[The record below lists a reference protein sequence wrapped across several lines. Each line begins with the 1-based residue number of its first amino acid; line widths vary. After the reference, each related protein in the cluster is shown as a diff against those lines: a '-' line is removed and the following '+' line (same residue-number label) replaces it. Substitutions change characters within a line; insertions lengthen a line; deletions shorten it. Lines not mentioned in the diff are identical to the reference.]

1 MPVPASWPR
10 APPCL
15 LLTLLLGLPEGAG
28 QELRVIQPEESVS
41 VSMGGT
47 ATLRCTVTSI
57 IPIGPVL
64 WFRGTGPDRQ
74 LVYIFGEGGHFHR
87 VTTVGDITKRNNTDF
102 SIRLSDITTDDT
114 GVYYCVKFRRQS
126 PNDVEIASGTGTQLT
141 VSAKPSLPVVSGPTE
156 RATPGQTVS
165 FTCKS
170 HGFSTRHIVL
180 KWFKNGNELR
190 ASQTSVDPEG
200 DSPSYSV
207 SSTARVQLTR
217 GDIRSQVIC
226 EVAHGTLQGDTSL
239 RGTASLSET
248 LRVPPTLEVAQHPVL
263 ENWVNVTCQVEN
275 FYPGHLQLT
284 WLENRNTSRMEM
296 GSTRVENK
304 DGTFTRTS
312 WLLVNSSA
320 LREEVTLTCLVQQD
334 GQLAV
339 TKNLTVE
346 ATAQQKGQG
355 TAAPSGP
362 QTSFLISV
370 VFLLGLKV
378 LLMVTFTVI
387 YICRSRNLQQPWL
400 NWSKLA
406 PASEDGS
413 MASSSSGTKKSSAA
427 KQ

>member
-1 MPVPASWPR
+1 MPDPASWPR

-15 LLTLLLGLPEGAG
+15 LLTLLLGLPGGAG

-41 VSMGGT
+41 VAAGEM
-47 ATLRCTVTSI
+47 ATLRCTMTSI
-57 IPIGPVL
+57 FPIGPVL
-64 WFRGTGPDRQ
+64 WFKGTGPGQ
-74 LVYIFGEGGHFHR
+74 ELVYSVKAGGHFPR
-87 VTTVGDITKRNNTDF
+87 VTTIGDITKRNNTDF
-102 SIRLSDITTDDT
+102 SIRLSDITTADT
-114 GVYYCVKFRRQS
+114 GVYYCVKFRRGS
-126 PNDVEIASGTGTQLT
+126 PDDVEIASGTGTQLT
-141 VSAKPSLPVVSGPTE
+141 VSAKPSLPVVAGPTE

-170 HGFSTRHIVL
+170 HGFSPRHIVL

-200 DSPSYSV
+200 DSTSYSV

-226 EVAHGTLQGDTSL
+226 EVAHGTLKGDTSL

-263 ENWVNVTCQVEN
+263 ENWVNITCQVEN

-284 WLENRNTSRMEM
+284 WLENRNTSRTEM

-312 WLLVNSSA
+312 WLLVDSSA
-320 LREEVTLTCLVQQD
+320 RREEVTLTCLVQQD
-334 GQLAV
+334 GQLTV
-339 TKNLTVE
+339 TKNLTVD
-346 ATAQQKGQG
+346 ACALQKGQG
-355 TAAPSGP
+355 TMAPFGP
-362 QTSFLISV
+362 QTSFLVFV

-378 LLMVTFTVI
+378 LLMVTFTVT
-387 YICRSRNLQQPWL
+387 YICRSRNLQ
-400 NWSKLA
+400 
-406 PASEDGS
+406 
-413 MASSSSGTKKSSAA
+413 
-427 KQ
+427 

>member
-15 LLTLLLGLPEGAG
+15 LLTLLLGLPGGAG
-28 QELRVIQPEESVS
+28 QELTVIQPEESVS
-41 VSMGGT
+41 FAAWET
-47 ATLRCTVTSI
+47 ATLRCTVTPI
-57 IPIGPVL
+57 YPIGPTQ
-64 WFRGTGPDRQ
+64 WFRGTGPGRE
-74 LVYIFGEGGHFHR
+74 LIYSFKAEGHFPR
-87 VTTVGDITKRNNTDF
+87 VTTVGDTTKRNNTDF
-102 SIRLSDITTDDT
+102 SIRLSNITTADT
-114 GVYYCVKFRRQS
+114 GVYYCVKFRRGS
-126 PNDVEIASGTGTQLT
+126 PDDVEIASGTGTQLT

-170 HGFSTRHIVL
+170 HGFSPRHIVL

-200 DSPSYSV
+200 DSTSYSV

-226 EVAHGTLQGDTSL
+226 EVAHGTLKGDTSL

-248 LRVPPTLEVAQHPVL
+248 LRVPPTLEVAQHPAL
-263 ENWVNVTCQVEN
+263 ENWVNVTCQVKN

-304 DGTFTRTS
+304 DGTFTWTS
-312 WLLVNSSA
+312 WLLVDLSA
-320 LREEVTLTCLVQQD
+320 RRVEVTLTCLVQHD
-334 GQLAV
+334 GQPAV
-339 TKNLTVE
+339 TKNLTME

-362 QTSFLISV
+362 QTSFLVFV
-370 VFLLGLKV
+370 VFLLGLKE
-378 LLMVTFTVI
+378 LLMVTFTVT
-387 YICRSRNLQQPWL
+387 YVCRSRNLQQPQQEIL
-400 NWSKLA
+400 NAFIFSKY
-406 PASEDGS
+406 P
-413 MASSSSGTKKSSAA
+413 
-427 KQ
+427 